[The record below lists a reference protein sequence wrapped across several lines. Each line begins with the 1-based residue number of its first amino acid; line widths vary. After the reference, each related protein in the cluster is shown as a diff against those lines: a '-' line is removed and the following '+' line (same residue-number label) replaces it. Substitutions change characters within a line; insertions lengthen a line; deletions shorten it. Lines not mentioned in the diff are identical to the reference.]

1 MFFYQIMNSKIG
13 INNDIRIFK
22 NFNFMPH
29 IHRDLELLYV
39 LDGEIDVTIEN
50 TTYHAKKNQMALIF
64 SNQIHSFSS
73 PNDSRVLIHV
83 FSPDNLRS
91 FIQSLNGRVGKN
103 PIFTCDES
111 VRDFYYKCLIEKN
124 MRSNLA
130 IKSYLYIIFDQFLT
144 STELIEQ
151 NKTNDDILHQMLDYI
166 TNHFKEDITL
176 KSIAHDLG
184 YEPHYL
190 SRIFGNRTGV
200 NLRNYINQ
208 YRIDYAKYMLSE
220 SKEPITDIALSSG
233 FGTIRNFNR
242 VFLEHVGTTPLSFRQ
257 KTLK

>member
-1 MFFYQIMNSKIG
+1 MIREI
-13 INNDIRIFK
+13 INNNYQRKLDKDEIPKAVRT
-22 NFNFMPH
+22 
-29 IHRDLELLYV
+29 LL
-39 LDGEIDVTIEN
+39 
-50 TTYHAKKNQMALIF
+50 
-64 SNQIHSFSS
+64 
-73 PNDSRVLIHV
+73 
-83 FSPDNLRS
+83 
-91 FIQSLNGRVGKN
+91 
-103 PIFTCDES
+103 
-111 VRDFYYKCLIEKN
+111 
-124 MRSNLA
+124 
-130 IKSYLYIIFDQFLT
+130 
-144 STELIEQ
+144 ELIEQ